1 MEKSEE
7 LRNLNHE
14 VELMTITAEECAEV
28 IQELCK
34 IIRFGASEENLQRLE
49 KEFGDLLCMYQLL
62 EDNEL
67 IDVGRVAIAAS
78 NKKKKLAI
86 WSNLKL

>member
-1 MEKSEE
+1 
-7 LRNLNHE
+7 
-14 VELMTITAEECAEV
+14 MTITAEECAEV

-34 IIRFGASEENLQRLE
+34 IVRFGSSEENLQRLE

-62 EDNEL
+62 QDNGL
-67 IDVGRVAIAAS
+67 IDVGRVATAVS
-78 NKKKKLAI
+78 NKKKKLAL